1 MNSIDVVV
9 DLVAGPNWQ
18 SMLNVLKNGGRYIV
32 SGAIAGPIVELD
44 IRTLYLNDITLI
56 GATYQDKICFENL
69 INYIESGRITP
80 LVAKIFP
87 LKKIKEAQEMFLET
101 NSLGK
106 LFSKY
111 PEILSFKN

>member
-1 MNSIDVVV
+1 
-9 DLVAGPNWQ
+9 
-18 SMLNVLKNGGRYIV
+18 MLNVLKNGGRYIA

-44 IRTLYLNDITLI
+44 IRTLYLKDITLI

-87 LKKIKEAQEMFLET
+87 LKKIKEAQEMFLEKKFV
-101 NSLGK
+101 GK
-106 LFSKY
+106 IVLKI
-111 PEILSFKN
+111 P